1 MECSYKYGS
10 KFVKIF
16 FITSKL
22 GGDRKHGS
30 DVYEALFQNCEIHGT
45 WVRVFRL

>member
-16 FITSKL
+16 FSTSKV
-22 GGDRKHGS
+22 GGDWKHGS
-30 DVYEALFQNCEIHGT
+30 DVNEAFFQNCEIHGT
-45 WVRVFRL
+45 WVRVLGL